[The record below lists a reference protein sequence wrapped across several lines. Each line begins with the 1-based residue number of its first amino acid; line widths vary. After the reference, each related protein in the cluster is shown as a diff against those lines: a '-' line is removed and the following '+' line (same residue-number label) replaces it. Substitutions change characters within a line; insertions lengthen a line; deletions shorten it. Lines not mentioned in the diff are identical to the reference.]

1 MCVDA
6 CTRQLSFPVVK
17 RSAQM
22 CIKGVSSS
30 CGGVQ
35 VQARE
40 QESLQQMGDAV
51 IKMESQEEEL
61 VVLRARVKDLEV
73 LLVEQQDT
81 LDRLI
86 ADAMG
91 EVAKREEEWASV
103 RERNE
108 ARIAKLE
115 DSLARVRMD
124 EQLQR
129 ERADEYQRQF
139 RAMEDDYRERLTELQ
154 ARFERTQAALTRDI
168 DLQKRDF
175 RRQFE
180 VAEER
185 SKQAQ
190 ERDARQQKQITELLQ
205 QKAWMQR
212 QMGLPEIVS

>member
-1 MCVDA
+1 MRA
-6 CTRQLSFPVVK
+6 RAPISFPVVK

-30 CGGVQ
+30 CGGFQ
-35 VQARE
+35 VQTRE